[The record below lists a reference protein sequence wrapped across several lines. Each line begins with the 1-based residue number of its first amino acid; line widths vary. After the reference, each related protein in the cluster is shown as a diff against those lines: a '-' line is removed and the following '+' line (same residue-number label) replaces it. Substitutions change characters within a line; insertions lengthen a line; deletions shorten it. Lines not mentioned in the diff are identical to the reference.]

1 MTEEE
6 KNEVTEEAK
15 EETHKLTEEEL
26 KQVTG
31 GLKEHGPE
39 LDKPSQTL

>member
-1 MTEEE
+1 MSEEE

-15 EETHKLTEEEL
+15 EETHKLIEEKLE
-26 KQVTG
+26 QVSG

-39 LDKPSQTL
+39 LVKPSQTL